1 MLSTLYFDFG
11 GCIDAPGIHT
21 RSLFWDA
28 FLAEG
33 HQGERSVFQ
42 EAYTRADQR
51 MMGSG
56 EAKTMGLAEFNAHNA
71 ALIASDLGVSPAG
84 SGDRVTALMRG
95 YIEHSRSALVGLK
108 GYELGVISNFTGNLE
123 VILREFALRDLFAT
137 VTESFYAGCSKPDPR
152 IFQVALGKRDP
163 RTCLYIG
170 DNPKNDITPAK
181 ALGMTTVLIHPR
193 GKREECGATFYVE
206 DLRDLSSKIQ
216 NV

>member
-1 MLSTLYFDFG
+1 MLSTLFFDFG

-28 FLAEG
+28 FVTEG
-33 HQGERSVFQ
+33 YQGERSVFQ

-51 MMGSG
+51 MMSSG
-56 EAKTMGLAEFNAHNA
+56 EAKTLRLEEFNSHNA
-71 ALIASDLGVSPAG
+71 GLIAADLGLSARG
-84 SGDRVTALMRG
+84 AGDRVTDLMRG
-95 YIEHSRSALVGLK
+95 YIAHSRSVLVGLK

-123 VILREFALRDLFAT
+123 VILREFALRDLFTT

-152 IFQVALGKRDP
+152 IFQAALGSRDP

-170 DNPKNDITPAK
+170 DNPKNDVAPAK
-181 ALGMTTVLIHPR
+181 ALGMTTVLIHPP
-193 GKREECGATFYVE
+193 GNREECGATHYVE

-216 NV
+216 NA